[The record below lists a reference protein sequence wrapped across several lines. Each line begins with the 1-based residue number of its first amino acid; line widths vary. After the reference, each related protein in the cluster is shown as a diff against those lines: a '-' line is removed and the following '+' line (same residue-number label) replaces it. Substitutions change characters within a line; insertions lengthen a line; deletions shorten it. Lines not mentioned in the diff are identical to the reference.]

1 MTYKRGDVIL
11 VNFPNSDLKTYKKRP
26 ALIVQADDVKTDL
39 AQKLV
44 ALITSNLVR
53 EGETR
58 VTVFKDSELGKAMG
72 IRMDSVSVIVT
83 DNIATVKDYA
93 IDKKIG
99 HCSDIEAINAALK
112 KALGL

>member
-26 ALIVQADDVKTDL
+26 ALIVQADDITTDL
-39 AQKLV
+39 SQKLV
-44 ALITSNLVR
+44 ALITSNLIR
-53 EGETR
+53 QGETR
-58 VTVFKDSELGKAMG
+58 VTVFKGSELGKEMG
-72 IRMDSVSVIVT
+72 IRMDSVVVT
-83 DNIATVKDYA
+83 DNLATVKDYA

-99 HCSDIEAINAALK
+99 HCSDIESINVALK